1 LGLTKF
7 HVKNLTAKE
16 EEEEEHPAAQQS
28 QISLNMKGARTLLPA
43 GLCQSDE
50 WQVKGRHQHVQLSL
64 NFPYFLVRQ
73 YNQPASQQVCP
84 EEKKEKCRGVCRA
97 LFGWQHSINRILRRF
112 YILVK
117 APPPPFSIDKC
128 TNGISAC
135 AIETGPREETLTVG
149 LMIKSAFQHRLT
161 EHHREREALM
171 RAHTR
176 HSMQISSIIINARC
190 QL

>member
-1 LGLTKF
+1 
-7 HVKNLTAKE
+7 
-16 EEEEEHPAAQQS
+16 
-28 QISLNMKGARTLLPA
+28 MKGARTLLPA

-117 APPPPFSIDKC
+117 APPPFSIDKC

-171 RAHTR
+171 RAHKR

-190 QL
+190 QLWGEIAGFPSLSWYMCCFIALYLVADPID